1 MKNSEFWN
9 KIAKEVP
16 SIVNIDKVQYDS
28 LDNRLIISLITTS
41 DYDKSDADFI
51 ESKLSEAIPNLKITI
66 KHELNNRQRLS
77 APYIEALFKSY
88 TRKYP
93 WLNHKENE
101 CCIKL
106 FEDEVVLE
114 VPNNTLVNF
123 INKKRIIECLKD
135 DIYKDCGNDVQ
146 VKIELVKGLEVEEFL
161 ELTDKQEQ
169 DISKLI
175 LSQKPIKQP
184 KKASE
189 KSESEFYIGKKIKN
203 EPQNIDTLNQDTHWV
218 TIEGTVFNIEH
229 REIKDKKYIVNFHIY
244 DETGATSCKAFWS
257 EDSFKKFSEN
267 VNENSRVLV
276 NGKYAMD
283 SYEKRYI
290 TTINSI
296 TLTKERII
304 LDSSE
309 VKRVELRV
317 HSQMS
322 TLDGFVKI
330 GELYSKLSKW
340 NHKAVGITDRDVVQA
355 FPFAMDQTDKTGIK
369 TIYGLDAT
377 VVEDFLPI
385 INNTNGKELN
395 TDSYVVFDIETTGL
409 SQLYDSITEIGAVK
423 VKNGRIIEQFG
434 ELIKPERRISD
445 KIVELTGITNEMVEN
460 KPLIDSILPK
470 FLEFCEG
477 STLVAHNAEFD
488 ISFIREFSYRL
499 NLKFNIPYIDTLYLS
514 RFLNPDLRNHK
525 LDTLARKY
533 DVKLLNHHRAVDDA
547 MATAEVFI
555 AMLNDLKD
563 RNIAMD
569 ENINTHETEWPR
581 AANKENNMLILV
593 KDTIGLKNLYK
604 IVSHSNT
611 VNLYKTPKVLKSFLD
626 SHREGLLIG
635 SGNLLGPL
643 IQNILGRASEEEIEQ
658 TASYF
663 DFLEIFP
670 LDNFEHLVEN
680 SESRYAINS
689 LEIIKDLNRKI
700 IELGEKLDI
709 PVVATGDVYYLN
721 AKDHLYRDLIKTV
734 QFTRNVD
741 LSKNLYLKTTE
752 KMLNQFEYL
761 GRDKA
766 HEVVVTNTNLIADM
780 IEEIRP
786 IPKGKYPPR
795 VEGSDEELR
804 ELAYKNANA
813 IYGENLPQ
821 IVEERLEKE
830 LNSIIN
836 NGYSVLY
843 IIAMKLVLKSNE
855 DGYVVGSR
863 GSVGSS
869 FVATMV
875 GITEVNPLV
884 AHYICKHCKYS
895 EFITDGSYDSGIDM
909 PDKICPECG
918 QPLEKNGHNIPFEVF
933 LGFEGNK
940 EPDIDLNFAGEYQAR
955 CHKYTE
961 ELFGADHVFRAGT
974 IGTIKENTAYGYIKK
989 YSEKIDKT
997 YNPAEIAMLQHGI
1010 VGVKRTT
1017 GQHPGGIIVVPNNME
1032 VEDFTP
1038 ISYPADDPSSGV
1050 ITTHFTYKSV
1060 EDTILKLDLLGHD
1073 VPSIIKMLSD
1083 LTGIDANNIPLNDS
1097 ETMEIFRST
1106 DSLNII
1112 EDFSNNTV
1120 GSLGIPEFGTSF
1132 VRQMLLDT
1140 RPEKFGELVRIS
1152 GLSHGTNVW
1161 LNNAQDLI
1169 RQNQAVLGEVICTRD
1184 DIMTFLIQ
1192 RGLEDNMS
1200 FNIMENVRKG
1210 KGLKPEHIEAMGKI
1224 DLPNWYVDSCMKIEY
1239 MFPKAHAVAY
1249 VLMSYRIAYF
1259 KVHHPEAFY
1268 ATFFTIKQNDFPG
1281 SLVLKG
1287 MESVKR
1293 EMERIRSLGMEASP
1307 KENSQYSVLEVA
1319 EEMYARGIKISNV
1332 SLGKSG
1338 ATKFS
1343 VSKEG
1348 EIIPPFCALEDV
1360 SEQCSIEIHNEFKK
1374 SPFISIED
1382 MVNRTRANKTAV
1394 ESLRINGVLENLQE
1408 TNQIDMFSMF
1418 DV

>member
-9 KIAKEVP
+9 KIANEVP
-16 SIVNIDKVQYDS
+16 SIVSVDKVQYDS
-28 LDNRLIISLITTS
+28 LDNRLIISLIATS

-51 ESKLSEAIPNLKITI
+51 ESKVNESIPNLKVTV

-77 APYIEALFKSY
+77 ASYIEALFNSY
-88 TRKYP
+88 TNKFP
-93 WLNHKENE
+93 WLNHKDNE

-106 FEDEVVLE
+106 LEDEVVLE
-114 VPNNTLVNF
+114 VPNNTLANF
-123 INKKRIIECLKD
+123 INKKRIIDCLKD
-135 DIYKDCGNDVQ
+135 DIYKDCGDNID

-161 ELTDKQEQ
+161 EITDKQEQ

-175 LSQKPIKQP
+175 LSQKPLKQP
-184 KKASE
+184 KKVS
-189 KSESEFYIGKKIKN
+189 KTSESDFYIGKKIKN
-203 EPQNIDTLNQDTHWV
+203 EPQDIDTLNQDTHWI
-218 TIEGTVFNIEH
+218 TIEGSIFNIES
-229 REIKDKKYIVNFHIY
+229 RQIKDKKYIVNFHIF

-257 EDSFKKFSEN
+257 EDTFKKFSEN
-267 VNENSRVLV
+267 VKENSRVLL

-290 TTINSI
+290 TTITSL
-296 TLTKERII
+296 TLAKEHSVM
-304 LDSSE
+304 DNAE

-330 GELYSKLSKW
+330 DELYAKLSKW
-340 NHKAVGITDRDVVQA
+340 NHKAIGITDKDVVQA
-355 FPFAMDQTDKTGIK
+355 FPFAMDQSDRTGIK

-377 VVEDFLPI
+377 VVEDHLPI
-385 INNTNGKELN
+385 VNNTGGVGFNSD
-395 TDSYVVFDIETTGL
+395 TFVVFDIETTGL

-423 VKNGRIIEQFG
+423 VKDGRIIEQFG
-434 ELIKPERRISD
+434 ELINPEMHISD

-460 KPLIDSILPK
+460 KPKIDIILPK

-477 STLVAHNAEFD
+477 TTLVAHNAEFD
-488 ISFIREFSYRL
+488 ISFIREYSYKL
-499 NLKFNIPYIDTLYLS
+499 NLNFDLPYVDTLYLS
-514 RFLNPDLRNHK
+514 RFLNPDLRNHR
-525 LDTLARKY
+525 LDTLAKKY

-547 MATAEVFI
+547 TATAEVFI
-555 AMLNDLKD
+555 AMLNDLSD
-563 RNIAMD
+563 RGMELSEKINI
-569 ENINTHETEWPR
+569 EETKWPKS
-581 AANKENNMLILV
+581 ATKENNMLILV
-593 KDTIGLKNLYK
+593 KDTVGLKNLYK

-611 VNLYKTPKVLKSFLD
+611 VNLYKTPKVSKSFLD
-626 SHREGLLIG
+626 SHREGLIIG
-635 SGNLLGPL
+635 SGNILGPL
-643 IQNILGRASEEEIEQ
+643 IQKVLGRATEEEIEE
-658 TASYF
+658 TAKYF
-663 DFLEIFP
+663 DFLEVFP

-680 SESRYAINS
+680 SESRYAIKS
-689 LEIIKDLNRKI
+689 LETIKELNKKI
-700 IELGEKLDI
+700 VALGEKLNI

-721 AKDHLYRDLIKTV
+721 SRDHVYRDLIKTV
-734 QFTRNVD
+734 QFTRSGD
-741 LSKNLYLKTTE
+741 LSPNLYLKTTD
-752 KMLNQFEYL
+752 KMLKQFDYL

-766 HEVVVTNTNLIADM
+766 FEVVVTNTNLISDM

-804 ELAYKNANA
+804 QIAYKNANA
-813 IYGENLPQ
+813 IYGENLPK
-821 IVEERLEKE
+821 IVEDRLEKE

-855 DGYVVGSR
+855 DGYIVGSR

-869 FVATMV
+869 FVATMI

-884 AHYICKHCKYS
+884 AHYICGHCKYS

-909 PDKICPECG
+909 PDKLCPECG
-918 QPLEKNGHNIPFEVF
+918 HPLEKNGHNIPFEVF

-989 YSEKIDKT
+989 YCEKEDRT
-997 YNPAEIAMLQHGI
+997 YNPAEIAMLQNGI

-1083 LTGIDANNIPLNDS
+1083 LTGVDANNIPLNDP
-1097 ETMEIFRST
+1097 ETMEIFKST

-1210 KGLKPEHIEAMGKI
+1210 KGLKPEHITEMEKI
-1224 DLPNWYVDSCMKIEY
+1224 DLPNWYIDSCMKIEY

-1259 KVHHPEAFY
+1259 KVHYPEAFY
-1268 ATFFTIKQNDFPG
+1268 ATFFTTKQNDFPG

-1293 EMERIRSLGMEASP
+1293 EMDRIRSLGMEASP
-1307 KENSQYSVLEVA
+1307 KENNQYGVLEVA

-1343 VSKEG
+1343 VSHEG

-1374 SPFISIED
+1374 GPFISIED
-1382 MVNRTRANKTAV
+1382 MINRTRANKTAV
-1394 ESLRINGVLENLQE
+1394 ESLRINGVLEDLQE

>member
-1 MKNSEFWN
+1 
-9 KIAKEVP
+9 
-16 SIVNIDKVQYDS
+16 
-28 LDNRLIISLITTS
+28 
-41 DYDKSDADFI
+41 
-51 ESKLSEAIPNLKITI
+51 
-66 KHELNNRQRLS
+66 
-77 APYIEALFKSY
+77 
-88 TRKYP
+88 
-93 WLNHKENE
+93 
-101 CCIKL
+101 
-106 FEDEVVLE
+106 
-114 VPNNTLVNF
+114 
-123 INKKRIIECLKD
+123 
-135 DIYKDCGNDVQ
+135 
-146 VKIELVKGLEVEEFL
+146 
-161 ELTDKQEQ
+161 
-169 DISKLI
+169 
-175 LSQKPIKQP
+175 
-184 KKASE
+184 
-189 KSESEFYIGKKIKN
+189 
-203 EPQNIDTLNQDTHWV
+203 
-218 TIEGTVFNIEH
+218 
-229 REIKDKKYIVNFHIY
+229 
-244 DETGATSCKAFWS
+244 
-257 EDSFKKFSEN
+257 
-267 VNENSRVLV
+267 
-276 NGKYAMD
+276 MD

-296 TLTKERII
+296 TLTKERTI
-304 LDSSE
+304 LDNSE

-330 GELYSKLSKW
+330 DELYSKLSKW

-434 ELIKPERRISD
+434 ELIKPERHISD

-499 NLKFNIPYIDTLYLS
+499 NLNFNLPYIDTLYLS

-563 RNIAMD
+563 RNIAVD

-643 IQNILGRASEEEIEQ
+643 IQNIFGRASEEEIEQ

-663 DFLEIFP
+663 DFLEVFP

-680 SESRYAINS
+680 PESRYAINS

-721 AKDHLYRDLIKTV
+721 SKDHLYRNLIKTV
-734 QFTRNVD
+734 QFTRSVD

-761 GRDKA
+761 GREKA
-766 HEVVVTNTNLIADM
+766 YEVVVKNTNLVADM

-1010 VGVKRTT
+1010 VGVKE
-1017 GQHPGGIIVVPNNME
+1017 QP
-1032 VEDFTP
+1032 D
-1038 ISYPADDPSSGV
+1038 
-1050 ITTHFTYKSV
+1050 
-1060 EDTILKLDLLGHD
+1060 
-1073 VPSIIKMLSD
+1073 SIR
-1083 LTGIDANNIPLNDS
+1083 
-1097 ETMEIFRST
+1097 E
-1106 DSLNII
+1106 
-1112 EDFSNNTV
+1112 
-1120 GSLGIPEFGTSF
+1120 
-1132 VRQMLLDT
+1132 
-1140 RPEKFGELVRIS
+1140 
-1152 GLSHGTNVW
+1152 
-1161 LNNAQDLI
+1161 
-1169 RQNQAVLGEVICTRD
+1169 
-1184 DIMTFLIQ
+1184 
-1192 RGLEDNMS
+1192 
-1200 FNIMENVRKG
+1200 
-1210 KGLKPEHIEAMGKI
+1210 
-1224 DLPNWYVDSCMKIEY
+1224 
-1239 MFPKAHAVAY
+1239 
-1249 VLMSYRIAYF
+1249 
-1259 KVHHPEAFY
+1259 
-1268 ATFFTIKQNDFPG
+1268 
-1281 SLVLKG
+1281 
-1287 MESVKR
+1287 ES
-1293 EMERIRSLGMEASP
+1293 
-1307 KENSQYSVLEVA
+1307 
-1319 EEMYARGIKISNV
+1319 
-1332 SLGKSG
+1332 
-1338 ATKFS
+1338 
-1343 VSKEG
+1343 
-1348 EIIPPFCALEDV
+1348 
-1360 SEQCSIEIHNEFKK
+1360 
-1374 SPFISIED
+1374 
-1382 MVNRTRANKTAV
+1382 
-1394 ESLRINGVLENLQE
+1394 
-1408 TNQIDMFSMF
+1408 
-1418 DV
+1418 